1 MLHFSTLHFFFFQ
14 SLNRTIP
21 ISLFFYF
28 HHDLPWIDEISSI
41 SSQSPDTITLRGQTN
56 ELDGFTIKIQLN
68 TPSNQVVIRT
78 LTDVFQLD
86 KIHENL
92 LTKLTSN
99 SRDQPYFLLG
109 EQPFKDFEH
118 NTFFV
123 QLTLKQPVAGES
135 FSFDIIYQS
144 DSSNNIRE
152 QDLTGY
158 YFNEEIIR
166 LQKQFDERFE
176 NIFQLK
182 TKQNMDSKK
191 IQFARSTLSNLIGG
205 ISYFTGK
212 TMI

>member
-1 MLHFSTLHFFFFQ
+1 V
-14 SLNRTIP
+14 NRTNP

-28 HHDLPWIDEISSI
+28 HHDLPWIDEISSA
-41 SSQSPDTITLRGQTN
+41 STQSPDAVTIRGQTN

-68 TPSNQVVIRT
+68 TRSNQPIIRT

-86 KIHENL
+86 KIHENI

-99 SRDQPYFLLG
+99 NREQPYFILS

-118 NTFFV
+118 NTFFI
-123 QLTLKQPVAGES
+123 QLTLTQPIANEV

-144 DSSNNIRE
+144 DSSNKERE
-152 QDLTGY
+152 QDLTGL
-158 YFNEEIIR
+158 YFNEEISR

-191 IQFARSTLSNLIGG
+191 IHFARSTLSNLIGG

-212 TMI
+212 IFYLHH